1 MLEKIVYQ
9 VDTYDSFAVYKLQES
24 FIILLASRV
33 IQSIICP
40 VMTSSSPS
48 SPVLL
53 PCYNHPSRS
62 NSVRRNSHGSIA
74 PNITS
79 TAGVEYD
86 SIRVLDEAVSSHGT
100 IYYSVH
106 VSCIES
112 PLDNYTI
119 RRRYNDFKSFH
130 AHLSRFM
137 PSVPFGFV
145 AFKATI
151 KSIDEDEPE
160 SRDSKEVISNSHEEN
175 HATDVVYLPPM
186 PSGGLLAIMTSKDTL
201 IRSRIA
207 MFNRILEAALEDGS
221 PPVAEALKNFIKEA
235 PGGTLHRTL
244 SSMSDSGDLTKR
256 TKSRSSSASSY
267 VSLRDYAAP
276 ELTLSLERDARR
288 RTASFGRQTNRLLL
302 DCAIKAVE
310 AVENGTAAQQQLSS
324 SSSSTASSTSSENAN
339 ALSENTTTVAS

>member
-1 MLEKIVYQ
+1 M
-9 VDTYDSFAVYKLQES
+9 
-24 FIILLASRV
+24 
-33 IQSIICP
+33 
-40 VMTSSSPS
+40 SSPPRPS
-48 SPVLL
+48 SPTMRPVY
-53 PCYNHPSRS
+53 PSSSSRS
-62 NSVRRNSHGSIA
+62 NSVVRRNSHGSLVA

-106 VSCIES
+106 VSCMES

-130 AHLSRFM
+130 ATLSRYM
-137 PSVPFGFV
+137 PTAPFGFV
-145 AFKATI
+145 AFKAAI
-151 KSIDEDEPE
+151 KSIDEDEP
-160 SRDSKEVISNSHEEN
+160 DSTNTANNSTFLKDSTEDSSH
-175 HATDVVYLPPM
+175 HATMDVVYLPPM
-186 PSGGLLAIMTSKDTL
+186 PIGGLLAIMTSKDTL

-221 PPVAEALKNFIKEA
+221 RPVAEALRNFIKEA
-235 PGGTLHRTL
+235 PGGSLHRTL
-244 SSMSDSGDLTKR
+244 SSMSDSTNDKKR

-288 RTASFGRQTNRLLL
+288 RTASFGRQTNRLFL

-310 AVENGTAAQQQLSS
+310 AVENGSALPLSS
-324 SSSSTASSTSSENAN
+324 SSSSTAATSSPCSPYDTS
-339 ALSENTTTVAS
+339 LLPPTTISAAPPSIAAS